1 MMLIA
6 FVFSVTQAK
15 NKINYAQNN
24 IVQQEDKEILKQIFS
39 LFADDSETPMSELM
53 VDVGIFFKETPY
65 VAFTLEI
72 DSVEENLV
80 INLREMDCT
89 TFAENCLAIS
99 RTIKSGEHTIEKFAN
114 ELQKIRY
121 RNGEIDGYVSRLHYF
136 SDWIFDNNKKQV
148 IKSISKEIGG
158 VPYSKQI
165 NFMSTHPRSYIQL
178 KNNPK
183 LVQEMVL
190 FEKVIS
196 ERKVYFIKKENLSQ
210 FEPLLQ
216 EGDIVGIT
224 TGITGL
230 DVVHVGILVKKSGR
244 IHLLHASSDAKK
256 VVVSQ
261 NTLEDYLLQNK
272 SATGVIL
279 ARPLD
284 SNTP

>member
-1 MMLIA
+1 MP
-6 FVFSVTQAK
+6 
-15 NKINYAQNN
+15 NKIPSF
-24 IVQQEDKEILKQIFS
+24 IVQELDLYLKDEMNEFNDRFIQITGDSKGEKEIRKKLYTYLKS
-39 LFADDSETPMSELM
+39 LKRKKL
-53 VDVGIFFKETPY
+53 
-65 VAFTLEI
+65 

-284 SNTP
+284 FNTP